1 MEALKSYPLVGLEIS
16 HEELKAIVNEKDE
29 K

>member
-1 MEALKSYPLVGLEIS
+1 MEALKSHPLVGLEMS
-16 HEELKAIVNEKDE
+16 HEQFKSIVNEKDE